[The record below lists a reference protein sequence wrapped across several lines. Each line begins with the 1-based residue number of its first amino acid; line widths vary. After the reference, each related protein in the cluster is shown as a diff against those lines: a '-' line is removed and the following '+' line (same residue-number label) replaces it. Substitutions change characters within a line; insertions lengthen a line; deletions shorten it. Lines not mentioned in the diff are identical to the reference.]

1 MPLKRASRSAVL
13 TFSSRRG
20 TTSWSVSANP
30 FQGERVMMS
39 LSKHGWG
46 LLQ

>member
-13 TFSSRRG
+13 TFSSGRG

-30 FQGERVMMS
+30 FQDGGVVMS
-39 LSKHGWG
+39 LSQHGWG